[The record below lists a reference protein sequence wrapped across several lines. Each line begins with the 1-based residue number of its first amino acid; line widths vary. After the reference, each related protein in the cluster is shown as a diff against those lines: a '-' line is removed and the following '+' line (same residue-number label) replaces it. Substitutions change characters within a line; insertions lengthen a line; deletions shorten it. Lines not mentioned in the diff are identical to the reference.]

1 MAVLSPAEEG
11 SGGLEGTGSSRGE
24 SLDGAQP
31 GSTTPPNPGARKGH
45 RKDVGTWSCGR
56 PPPCS
61 GGILGTGGTQMPGSE
76 IGRGV
81 TVLPLGSCQPS

>member
-45 RKDVGTWSCGR
+45 RKD
-56 PPPCS
+56 
-61 GGILGTGGTQMPGSE
+61 GGDVELWPASSLFWRYFGYWWDPDA
-76 IGRGV
+76 R
-81 TVLPLGSCQPS
+81 L